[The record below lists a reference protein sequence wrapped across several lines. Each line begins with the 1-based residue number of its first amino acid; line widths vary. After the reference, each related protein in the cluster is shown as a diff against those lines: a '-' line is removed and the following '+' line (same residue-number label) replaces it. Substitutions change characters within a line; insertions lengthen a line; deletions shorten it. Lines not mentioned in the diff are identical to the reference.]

1 MIDKKHSTAAILVK
15 SVVAANMLG
24 NLLGVALTFIYF
36 AVLIPRL
43 AYGAP
48 AGPLGS
54 RMGFFLAVTA
64 FVIAFVA
71 PINIRF
77 VWPLVRQVKQR
88 LGRGH
93 HGALEP
99 EEAQVLKRLVG
110 RLMKL
115 PVKLAGTNLAAWVI
129 AAAIV
134 SGWAH
139 VAPDLYP
146 WPHETS
152 HKVSAWMIL
161 VAAPITMLWIYFA
174 QERWVRQKI
183 RKFFPAEVF
192 ESVPTT
198 FRINVLPRLLAVSL
212 VISCVPLALVSHM
225 ALTQIHDIK
234 AGRQSLDNFLMYM
247 PDVIWFLLGVFGV
260 LAAGLAV
267 FLAKSVSE
275 PLKDFESAMISVRKG
290 DLDTHVPVV
299 SNDEIGHV
307 VEGFNQMI
315 HDLKEADTI
324 KDTFGRYLSKE
335 VVDEI
340 LKSPGGVELKGELR
354 DISILVSDL
363 REFTRLTAALKP
375 RQVLEI
381 INSFFETMTD
391 IIISH
396 RGAIDEFTGDGIL
409 VFFGAPQA
417 IPDHCGRAVR
427 CALDMQKAMAGL
439 NMRLSG
445 QGLPEL
451 RMGIGVNC
459 GQLIV
464 GNIGSEKRKKYG
476 ALGSPINLAFRI
488 EGQTTGG
495 EVLVSSEIHRRLN
508 GQLVVDQARESLLK
522 GLDDPITLYRVVG
535 LVG

>member
-1 MIDKKHSTAAILVK
+1 MIHKEHFTAEILVRSVAAINLI
-15 SVVAANMLG
+15 G
-24 NLLGVALTFIYF
+24 NFIGVALTFVYF

-48 AGPLGS
+48 TGPLGS
-54 RMGFFLAVTA
+54 RVGFFIAVTA
-64 FVIAFVA
+64 FVTSFVA
-71 PINIRF
+71 PINLKF
-77 VWPLVRQVKQR
+77 VWPLVREVKQR
-88 LGRGH
+88 FAQADR
-93 HGALEP
+93 APFEP
-99 EEAQVLKRLVG
+99 EDEESLQRLVG
-110 RLMKL
+110 KLMRL

-129 AAAIV
+129 AALVV
-134 SGWAH
+134 SGWVH

-146 WPHETS
+146 WPLETS

-161 VAAPITMLWIYFA
+161 VAAPITMLWIYFV
-174 QERWVRQKI
+174 QERWLRLKI
-183 RKFFPAEVF
+183 RELFPPKAL
-192 ESVPTT
+192 ESVPPTY
-198 FRINVLPRLLAVSL
+198 RINVLPRMLAVSL
-212 VISCVPLALVSHM
+212 VIGCVPLALVSYI
-225 ALTQIHDIK
+225 ALSQIHDIK
-234 AGRQSLDNFLMYM
+234 AGKQSLDNFLMYM
-247 PDVIWFLLGVFGV
+247 PAVIWFLLGVFGV

-267 FLAKSVSE
+267 FLSKSVSE
-275 PLKDFESAMISVRKG
+275 PLKSFESAMTGVRRG

-307 VEGFNQMI
+307 GEGFNLMI
-315 HDLKEADTI
+315 HDLRQADTV
-324 KDTFGRYLSKE
+324 KDTFGRYLSRE

-354 DISILVSDL
+354 DISVLVADL
-363 REFTRLTAALKP
+363 REFTRLTAALGP

-381 INSFFETMTD
+381 INRYFESMTE
-391 IIISH
+391 IIVDQ
-396 RGAIDEFTGDGIL
+396 RGTIDEFTGDGIL

-417 IPDHCGRAVR
+417 IPDHCRRAVR
-427 CALDMQKAMAGL
+427 CALDMQEAMGAL
-439 NMRLSG
+439 NMELSRLA
-445 QGLPEL
+445 LPEL

-488 EGQTTGG
+488 EAQTVGG
-495 EVLVSSEIHRRLN
+495 EVLVSPEIHSHLN
-508 GQLVVDQARESLLK
+508 GQLVVDQERESLLK

>member
-1 MIDKKHSTAAILVK
+1 MMDKKRSTAAILVK
-15 SVVAANMLG
+15 SVVVVNILG
-24 NLLGVALTFIYF
+24 NLMGVALTFIYF
-36 AVLIPRL
+36 SILIPRL
-43 AYGAP
+43 TDGASM
-48 AGPLGS
+48 GPIGS
-54 RMGFFLAVTA
+54 RVGFVIAVTA

-71 PINIRF
+71 PVNARF
-77 VWPLVRQVKQR
+77 VWPLVRQVKRR
-88 LGRGH
+88 LDGDRQGTVK
-93 HGALEP
+93 P
-99 EEAQVLKRLVG
+99 EDVEALKRLAG
-110 RLMKL
+110 TLMKL

-129 AAAIV
+129 AAAVV
-134 SGWAH
+134 SGWAQL
-139 VAPDLYP
+139 APNLYP

-161 VAAPITMLWIYFA
+161 VAGPITMLWMYFA
-174 QERWVRQKI
+174 QERWLRLKI
-183 RKFFPAEVF
+183 RELFPCQAL
-192 ESVPTT
+192 ESVPLT
-198 FRINVLPRLLAVSL
+198 FRVNALPRLLTVSL
-212 VISCVPLALVSHM
+212 VIGCVPLALVSHL
-225 ALTQIHDIK
+225 ALIQIHDIK
-234 AGRQSLDNFLMYM
+234 AGKQSLDNFLMYM

-267 FLAKSVSE
+267 FLSKGVSE
-275 PLKDFESAMISVRKG
+275 LLQSFESAMIAVRKG

-299 SNDEIGHV
+299 SNDELGHV
-307 VEGFNQMI
+307 MEGFNLMI

-354 DISILVSDL
+354 DISVLVSDL

-381 INSFFETMTD
+381 INSYFETMTD

-409 VFFGAPQA
+409 VFFGAPQT

-427 CALDMQKAMAGL
+427 CALDMQKAMGGL
-439 NMRLSG
+439 NERLNG
-445 QGLPEL
+445 RGLPDL

-488 EGQTTGG
+488 EAQTTGG
-495 EVLVSSEIHRRLN
+495 EVLVSPEVRRRLN
-508 GQLVVDQARESLLK
+508 GQLLVDQAKESFLK
-522 GLDDPITLYRVVG
+522 GIDDPVTLYRVVG

>member
-1 MIDKKHSTAAILVK
+1 MTVKKHFTASILVK
-15 SVVAANMLG
+15 SVAAINMLG
-24 NLLGVALTFIYF
+24 NFLGVALTFVYF
-36 AVLIPRL
+36 AILIPRL
-43 AYGAP
+43 SYGTP
-48 AGPLGS
+48 VGPLGS
-54 RMGFFLAVTA
+54 RIGFFLAVTA
-64 FVIAFVA
+64 FVVAFVA
-71 PINIRF
+71 PINIRLI
-77 VWPLVRQVKQR
+77 WSLVREAKQR
-88 LGRGH
+88 LARSDQYP
-93 HGALEP
+93 LEP
-99 EEAQVLKRLVG
+99 SDEEGLQRFVG
-110 RLMKL
+110 KLMKL

-129 AAAIV
+129 AALVV

-174 QERWVRQKI
+174 QERWLRLKI
-183 RKFFPAEVF
+183 RELFPSEAL
-192 ESVPTT
+192 ESVPPTY
-198 FRINVLPRLLAVSL
+198 RVNVLPRLLAVSL
-212 VISCVPLALVSHM
+212 VIGCVPLTIVSHL
-225 ALTQIHDIK
+225 ALTQIQDIK
-234 AGRQSLDNFLMYM
+234 AGQQSLDNFLMYM
-247 PDVIWFLLGVFGV
+247 PDVIWFLLGVFGL

-267 FLAKSVSE
+267 FLSKNVSE
-275 PLKDFESAMISVRKG
+275 PLQSFESAMAAVRKG

-299 SNDEIGHV
+299 SNDEIGRMG
-307 VEGFNQMI
+307 EGFNRMI

-354 DISILVSDL
+354 DISVLVSDL
-363 REFTRLTAALKP
+363 RGFTRLTAALRP

-381 INSFFETMTD
+381 VNRYFETMTE
-391 IIISH
+391 IIISY
-396 RGAIDEFTGDGIL
+396 RGTIDEFTGDGIL

-417 IPDHCGRAVR
+417 IPDHCRRAVR
-427 CALDMQKAMAGL
+427 CALDMQEAMGAL
-439 NMRLSG
+439 NTQLNARA
-445 QGLPEL
+445 LPEL

-488 EGQTTGG
+488 EAQTVGG
-495 EVLVSSEIHRRLN
+495 EVLVSPEIHSHLN
-508 GQLVVDQARESLLK
+508 GQLMVDLERESLLK
-522 GLDDPITLYRVVG
+522 GLDDPVTLYRVVG